1 MFWCLCLCGYL
12 VLDFSSITYGLRI
25 HSNPNGKEISLAG
38 EDASLT
44 CYYSPQLPSA
54 NDFEVMYWKFAPK
67 TNLSAET
74 SIASYR
80 VSTGVRYNMNGLKL
94 NASWQYG
101 GALKIMNT
109 SLDDQGDYTCQIA
122 TSMGFRD
129 SMTTLTV
136 YAVPRYLQIY
146 NSSHHLADPSTPFQ
160 MTSGEPHSIVCS
172 AFPLSSPATNLSW
185 ELDST
190 LQIARNMIHFAP
202 ENITSSRSSSLSSPG
217 DWEFFSTERRLVL
230 TPRDNNH
237 GAVISCYGDHPGLQE
252 KLSVSIT
259 LSVLVSPSYIRI
271 FNASYQ
277 PLSDTGSVNVTQ
289 DRAVTFVCM
298 STRSRPPT
306 FPRWRIGDDAIEDQV
321 TRTTIPY
328 DDQELYDVSSRMILA
343 RVLREHHGKRVT
355 CSASGFNLR
364 AVATNITLHVLG
376 PADPPRITNFTG
388 AFVEGRSRSLECI
401 ALNGFPPADIEW
413 RIDGHPTPDTD
424 TTIVKRWRYDV
435 VSRVTILPDRGMNG
449 KEATCIVRTP
459 SVPST
464 EMRSSVALNVLFCP
478 HRVSISCEP
487 VVAGRPSWITCRS
500 AVSNPA
506 PRLLWAMEGKEI
518 ENIHDDH
525 VESSNSINTT
535 VGFFSSSSYS
545 RGFVAD
551 DHGKIVRCC
560 AARDEE
566 LGCTTDVCME
576 CPLNV
581 YCKPKLLQEGNDMI
595 KSLHE
600 NYITLRCS
608 ARGNP
613 PPSIEWYSPWMV
625 HDSPINASTPGVI
638 SLVDTIIDGEGS
650 DRVTIQSTLVIE
662 SSAGID
668 TRVQGVKC
676 VASNSIGSG
685 SIASFFGNTS
695 DITSVYNQET
705 GLLTVHYSPDSVPPS
720 PDAIPCVHVDYK
732 LANRQAWKLG
742 ATCFQLRTNETA
754 VIVESGL
761 NLSEIGLRVCFYQE
775 FCDIPLPPQPFSQK
789 TATAINNIL
798 FPTLLVGIA
807 LCLILFIAVAFFIKQ
822 KRGRRVHKQSNRH
835 GRGYT
840 RSNQVSITRTVQRS
854 QASEEDA
861 IPSDQVPRGEMN
873 HYMDMAS
880 SATSQGAT
888 KGTEPQNA
896 AMSPFPDPGDLLTYE
911 DMRADGQPVSPGYAH
926 YVAGCQSVDTFVYGN
941 IPTSA
946 MPLKRSDSGICC
958 SYSLS
963 PTKLDSFNLQNTYES
978 TIFNMPE
985 KLQMPTRGAAD
996 QGDTDTHM
1004 TPEGIYQFTTPEK
1017 LQMPTR
1023 RAADH
1028 GDSDSPM
1035 KPGDIYAS
1043 PLLSSSTVASEWNFV
1058 PTCSTWR
1065 GGGPESCERSG
1076 LQLYANAP
1084 HEVD

>member
-12 VLDFSSITYGLRI
+12 VLDCSSITYGLRI
-25 HSNPNGKEISLAG
+25 HSNLNGKEISVAG

-44 CYYSPQLPSA
+44 CYYSPELPSA

-259 LSVLVSPSYIRI
+259 LSVLV
-271 FNASYQ
+271 
-277 PLSDTGSVNVTQ
+277 
-289 DRAVTFVCM
+289 
-298 STRSRPPT
+298 
-306 FPRWRIGDDAIEDQV
+306 
-321 TRTTIPY
+321 
-328 DDQELYDVSSRMILA
+328 
-343 RVLREHHGKRVT
+343 
-355 CSASGFNLR
+355 
-364 AVATNITLHVLG
+364 
-376 PADPPRITNFTG
+376 
-388 AFVEGRSRSLECI
+388 
-401 ALNGFPPADIEW
+401 
-413 RIDGHPTPDTD
+413 
-424 TTIVKRWRYDV
+424 
-435 VSRVTILPDRGMNG
+435 
-449 KEATCIVRTP
+449 
-459 SVPST
+459 
-464 EMRSSVALNVLFCP
+464 CP